1 MTLQAINILI
11 YLAITILDYTQIG
24 MEVNVDKTSF
34 WSHDFKVFQFSFR
47 SESLENRLFFIS
59 DDWITLVYQPD
70 RVVKLKNVHLNHLLK
85 KGRYNPHWITPSRRD
100 EQVKRDQE
108 ILQR

>member
-1 MTLQAINILI
+1 MSYSNHSIP
-11 YLAITILDYTQIG
+11 
-24 MEVNVDKTSF
+24 K
-34 WSHDFKVFQFSFR
+34 FKS
-47 SESLENRLFFIS
+47 SLVLKANHQKNRLHFIL

-70 RVVKLKNVHLNHLLK
+70 RSVKLKNVHLKHLLK
-85 KGRYNPHWITPSRRD
+85 EGRYNPHWITQSRRD